1 MSTESRKI
9 RLIMDLRNA
18 GVTDTRVLAAIE
30 RVPRDSFVE
39 EAFLDQAYA
48 NQALPISC
56 GQTISQPLV
65 VGLMTQALETTD
77 RQKVL
82 EVGTGSGYQA
92 TILSKLV
99 RRVYTIERHRDL
111 LATAEKRFTALNIH
125 NITTLCGD
133 GYKGWPAQAP
143 FDRILVTAA
152 ARIVPPDL
160 VAQLSDEGGIMVLPV
175 GDVAG
180 LHQEVIRVRKEG
192 TQFKSE
198 RLFPVRFVPLVQGVP
213 KENPNVPKQ
222 ARERREP

>member
-1 MSTESRKI
+1 MSVESRKI
-9 RLIMDLRNA
+9 RLVMDLRNA

-30 RVPRDSFVE
+30 RVPRERFVAESFQ
-39 EAFLDQAYA
+39 DQAYA

-65 VGLMTQALETTD
+65 VGLMTQALDISD

-92 TILSKLV
+92 AILSKLA
-99 RRVYTIERHRDL
+99 RRVYTVERHRDL
-111 LATAEKRFTALNIH
+111 LAEAEKRFAGLGIH
-125 NITTLCGD
+125 NITTMVGD

-143 FDRILVTAA
+143 FERILVTAA

-160 VAQLSDEGGIMVLPV
+160 VAQLSDEGGVMVLPV

-180 LHQEVIRVRKEG
+180 LHQEVIRVKKDG
-192 TQFKSE
+192 KQFKSE

-213 KENPNVPKQ
+213 ETR
-222 ARERREP
+222 A

>member
-1 MSTESRKI
+1 VSTESRKI

-30 RVPRDSFVE
+30 RVPRETFVE

-65 VGLMTQALETTD
+65 VGLMTQALEVSD
-77 RQKVL
+77 RHKVL

-92 TILSKLV
+92 AILGRLA

-111 LATAEKRFTALNIH
+111 LAAAEARFKALNIH
-125 NITTLCGD
+125 NVTTLVGD

-152 ARIVPPDL
+152 ARITPPDL

-198 RLFPVRFVPLVQGVP
+198 RLFPVRFVPLVEGIPPEHPNRP
-213 KENPNVPKQ
+213 KGLG
-222 ARERREP
+222 R

>member
-1 MSTESRKI
+1 MTTDSRKI

-30 RVPRDSFVE
+30 KIPREVFVE

-48 NQALPISC
+48 NQALPIHC
-56 GQTISQPLV
+56 GQTISQPFI
-65 VGLMTQALETTD
+65 VGLMTQALELTD
-77 RQKVL
+77 RHKVL

-92 TILSKLV
+92 SILSRLV
-99 RRVYTIERHRDL
+99 RRVYTVERHRDL
-111 LATAEKRFTALNIH
+111 LTTAEKRFAALNLH
-125 NITTLCGD
+125 NLTTLCGD

-152 ARIVPPDL
+152 ARLVPPDL

-175 GDVAG
+175 GDAAG

-198 RLFPVRFVPLVQGVP
+198 RLFPVRFVPLVEGVP
-213 KENPNVPKQ
+213 KDKGPERKQ
-222 ARERREP
+222 T

>member
-1 MSTESRKI
+1 MSTETRKI

-30 RVPRDSFVE
+30 RVPRESFVE

-65 VGLMTQALETTD
+65 VGLMTQALELTD
-77 RQKVL
+77 RHKVL

-92 TILSKLV
+92 AILSKLA

-111 LATAEKRFTALNIH
+111 LATAERRFRDLNIH
-125 NITTLCGD
+125 NITTLAAD
-133 GYKGWPAQAP
+133 GYKGWPAQQP
-143 FDRILVTAA
+143 FDRIMVTAA

-175 GDVAG
+175 GDVGG

-198 RLFPVRFVPLVQGVP
+198 RLFPVRFVPLVEGI
-213 KENPNVPKQ
+213 PNDGPG
-222 ARERREP
+222 RGRRGDQ

>member
-1 MSTESRKI
+1 MSTENRKI
-9 RLIMDLRNA
+9 RLVMDLRNA

-30 RVPRDSFVE
+30 RVPRETFVE
-39 EAFLDQAYA
+39 EAFLDQAYS

-65 VGLMTQALETTD
+65 VGLMTQALEIGD
-77 RQKVL
+77 RHKVL

-92 TILSKLV
+92 AILSKLA

-111 LATAEKRFTALNIH
+111 LFVAEKRFKTLGIH
-125 NITTLCGD
+125 NVTTLVGD

-152 ARIVPPDL
+152 ARIVPRDL
-160 VAQLSDEGGIMVLPV
+160 VAQLSEEGGVMVLPV
-175 GDVAG
+175 GDVGG

-192 TQFKSE
+192 AHFESE
-198 RLFPVRFVPLVQGVP
+198 RMFPVRFVPLVEGVP
-213 KENPNVPKQ
+213 GESSN
-222 ARERREP
+222 RRRIPGGGSQ

>member
-30 RVPRDSFVE
+30 RVPRETFIE
-39 EAFLDQAYA
+39 EAFIDQAYA
-48 NQALPISC
+48 NQALPIHC

-65 VGLMTQALETTD
+65 VGLMTQALETND
-77 RQKVL
+77 RHKVL

-92 TILSKLV
+92 AILAKLT
-99 RRVYTIERHRDL
+99 RRVYTVERHRDL
-111 LATAEKRFTALNIH
+111 MAQAEERFKTLKLH
-125 NITTLCGD
+125 NITTMVGD

-143 FDRILVTAA
+143 FERILVTAA
-152 ARIVPPDL
+152 ARIVPPEL

-175 GDVAG
+175 GDAAD
-180 LHQEVIRVRKEG
+180 LQQEVIRVRKDG
-192 TQFKSE
+192 KQFTSE

-213 KENPNVPKQ
+213 SE
-222 ARERREP
+222 RET